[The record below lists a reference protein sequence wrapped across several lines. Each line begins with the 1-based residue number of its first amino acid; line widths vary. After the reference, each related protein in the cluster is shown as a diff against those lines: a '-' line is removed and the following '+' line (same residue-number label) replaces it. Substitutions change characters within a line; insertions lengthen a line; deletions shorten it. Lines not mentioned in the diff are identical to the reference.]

1 MKKVI
6 LLFVTSLIFQ
16 TTTAGSYADSLRLL
30 LATDTL
36 SSENRLDTYR
46 ALGDYFLR
54 VDFDSARQAYQKGFD
69 YSIEV
74 DNFRHQSVF
83 KILHGATYYYQG
95 DYHITAKYWL
105 DALKISE
112 NASDTTRIEQALNNL
127 GILYKSMD
135 EWELSMDY
143 FRKSLNMKLRYGN
156 PHTIAITRMNIGV
169 LHHRMNRHDSAFI
182 YLTGVVDTFKEVE
195 NMRALAF
202 TYNNLGSVHLALKN
216 YSLALENYE
225 KAHELKDHL
234 SMFDQATL
242 LMNKG
247 SILIHYLND
256 PEQGSFFLDESFEI
270 AKANSL
276 LKVKQN
282 IHEVYSYYYYL
293 KGDYLNAYEYLE
305 KHAVY
310 KDSLFNFEKDAE
322 IKRLQ
327 AVYDIEKKEQE
338 NLALSQQMEILNQ
351 QVLIKEL
358 ESLRRKRAS
367 QFMLFVI
374 IVGIIAL
381 VIFAYL
387 FIKVKRAKNALE
399 AAQAELK
406 NSNIKLK
413 KAKEATEQALEFK
426 SQFLAN
432 MSHEVRTPLNV
443 IIGFNSNLKR
453 KLTDPKLIEFV
464 QAIEVSSYNLLNL
477 LNDVLDMSKIEAG
490 KVILNPVNTNLKL
503 LIAEIHAMFRLR
515 AAEKNID
522 FEFQYQPGLHEYFHL
537 DQVLL
542 RQIIVNIAG
551 NAIKFTHRGYVQI
564 SVAEEEK
571 RANQFASS
579 LKNLCITI
587 EDTGIGIKPE
597 DQEHIF
603 DSFVQAKGQ
612 DHEKYGGT
620 GLGLAISQKFA
631 KLMGGE
637 IILESVHTKGST
649 FRIYLRNVSLGQ
661 PEAIEPVVK
670 TTKKL
675 AAPDIVFTGGT
686 LLVADDE
693 RLNRNMIKSFFEETP
708 VEVFEAE
715 NGKELIEKARQ
726 CNPTVILSDIKMP
739 YMDGIEAAKAMKSD
753 DALKE
758 IPIIAFTASILFPK
772 MDPSERSMFSGY
784 LPKPAE
790 IDELFVRLAEYLPT
804 EKPVNAEVGG
814 Q

>member
-6 LLFVTSLIFQ
+6 FLFVASLIFQ
-16 TTTAGSYADSLRLL
+16 TTTASSYADSLRLL

-54 VDFDSARQAYQKGFD
+54 VDFDSARQAYQKGYD

-74 DNFRHQSVF
+74 DNFRYQSVF
-83 KILHGATYYYQG
+83 NILHGATYYYQG
-95 DYHITAKYWL
+95 DYHITAMYWL

-127 GILYKSMD
+127 GILYKAMGEKEISM
-135 EWELSMDY
+135 SY
-143 FRKSLNMKLRYGN
+143 FRKSLIMKLRYGDPN
-156 PHTIAITRMNIGV
+156 TIAITRMNIGV
-169 LHHRMNRHDSAFI
+169 LFHRMNNHDSAYV
-182 YLTGVVDTFKEVE
+182 YLSGVVDTFKEFR
-195 NMRALAF
+195 NLRALAF
-202 TYNNLGSVHLALKN
+202 TYNNLGSVHLAMKN
-216 YSLALENYE
+216 YTLAFVNYE
-225 KAHELKDHL
+225 KAHELKGHL

-247 SILIHYLND
+247 SILIHYLDD
-256 PEQGSFFLDESFEI
+256 PEQGRGFLDQSLKI
-270 AKANSL
+270 AEANSI

-282 IHEVYSYYYYL
+282 IHEVYSYYYFL

-305 KHAVY
+305 MHAIY

-338 NLALSQQMEILNQ
+338 NLALSQEMEILSQ
-351 QVLIKEL
+351 QVLISEL
-358 ESLRRKRAS
+358 ESLRGKRTS
-367 QFMLFVI
+367 QFMQFII
-374 IVGIIAL
+374 IVGVIAL
-381 VIFAYL
+381 AVFAYL
-387 FIKVKRAKNALE
+387 FIKVKRAKNDLE
-399 AAQAELK
+399 ATQVELK

-413 KAKEATEQALEFK
+413 KAKEATDQALEFK

-453 KLTDPKLIEFV
+453 KLTDPKLIEYV

-503 LIAEIHAMFRLR
+503 LIAEIHAMYKLR
-515 AAEKNID
+515 ANEKNIG
-522 FEFQYQPGLHEYFHL
+522 FKLQYQTGLSEYFHL

-551 NAIKFTHRGYVQI
+551 NAIKFTHLGYVQI
-564 SVAEEEK
+564 TVAEEEK
-571 RANQFASS
+571 RANQYASS
-579 LKNLCITI
+579 LKNVCITI

-603 DSFVQAKGQ
+603 DSFVQAKDQ
-612 DHEKYGGT
+612 DQSKYGGT

-637 IILESVHTKGST
+637 ITIESEHTKGST

-661 PEAIEPVVK
+661 PEAIEPAVK
-670 TTKKL
+670 ASKSL
-675 AAPDIVFTGGT
+675 FVSDIVFTGGT

-693 RLNRNMIKSFFEETP
+693 RLNRNMVKSFFEDTP
-708 VEVFEAE
+708 VVVVEAE

-739 YMDGIEAAKAMKSD
+739 YMSGIEAARAIRSD
-753 DALKE
+753 DDLKH

-790 IDELFVRLAEYLPT
+790 IDELFMRLAEYLPT
-804 EKPVNAEVGG
+804 EKPVNA
-814 Q
+814 

>member
-6 LLFVTSLIFQ
+6 LLFLVSLIFKP
-16 TTTAGSYADSLRLL
+16 AAPSSYADSLRLL
-30 LATDTL
+30 LGADTL

-46 ALGDYFLR
+46 ALGDYYLR
-54 VDFDSARQAYQKGFD
+54 VDFDSARQLYQKGFD
-69 YSIEV
+69 YSLEV
-74 DNFRHQSVF
+74 ENFRHQSVF

-95 DYHITAKYWL
+95 DYHITAMYWL
-105 DALKISE
+105 DALTISE
-112 NASDTTRIEQALNNL
+112 NASDTNRIEQALNNL
-127 GILYKSMD
+127 GILYKAMD
-135 EWELSMDY
+135 EYELSMNY
-143 FRKSLNMKLRYGN
+143 FRKSLNMKLRYGGPN
-156 PHTIAITRMNIGV
+156 TLAITRMNIGV
-169 LHHRMNRHDSAFI
+169 LYHRMNKHDSAFV
-182 YLTGVVDTFKEVE
+182 YLSGVVDVFKEVE
-195 NMRALAF
+195 NLRALAF
-202 TYNNLGSVHLALKN
+202 TYNNLGSVHLAMKN
-216 YSLALENYE
+216 YELALANYE
-225 KAHELKDHL
+225 KAYEMRDRL

-247 SILIHYLND
+247 SILIHFLDD
-256 PEQGSFFLDESFEI
+256 PEQGRQFLDQSLKI
-270 AKANSL
+270 AEANGI

-282 IHEVYSYYYYL
+282 IHEIYSYYYYL

-338 NLALSQQMEILNQ
+338 NLALSQKMEILNQ
-351 QVLIKEL
+351 QVVIKEL

-374 IVGIIAL
+374 IVGVIAL
-381 VIFAYL
+381 AVFAYL
-387 FIKVKRAKNALE
+387 FIKVKKAKNALE
-399 AAQAELK
+399 ATQVELK
-406 NSNIKLK
+406 NTNINLK
-413 KAKEATEQALEFK
+413 NAKEATEQALEFK

-453 KLTDPKLIEFV
+453 KLTDPKLSEYVQSIE
-464 QAIEVSSYNLLNL
+464 ISSYNLLNL

-503 LIAEIHAMFRLR
+503 LIAEIHAMFKLR
-515 AAEKNID
+515 AAEKNIG
-522 FEFQYQPGLHEYFHL
+522 FEFQYQTGLSEYFHL

-564 SVAEEEK
+564 SVKEEEK
-571 RANQFASS
+571 RANQYASS

-603 DSFVQAKGQ
+603 DSFVQAKDQ
-612 DHEKYGGT
+612 DHKKYGGT

-637 IILESVHTKGST
+637 IILESEHAKGST
-649 FRIYLRNVSLGQ
+649 FRIFLRNVSVGQ
-661 PEAIEPVVK
+661 PEAIEPAAAR
-670 TTKKL
+670 TKNL
-675 AAPDIVFTGGT
+675 FAPDIVFTGGT

-693 RLNRNMIKSFFEETP
+693 RLNRNMVKSFFEDTP
-708 VEVFEAE
+708 VEVVEAE

-739 YMDGIEAAKAMKSD
+739 HMDGIEAARAIRSD
-753 DALKE
+753 EALKH

-772 MDPSERSMFSGY
+772 MDASERSMFSSY

-790 IDELFVRLAEYLPT
+790 IDELFVRLADYLPT
-804 EKPVNAEVGG
+804 EKPEGVEVDS
-814 Q
+814 